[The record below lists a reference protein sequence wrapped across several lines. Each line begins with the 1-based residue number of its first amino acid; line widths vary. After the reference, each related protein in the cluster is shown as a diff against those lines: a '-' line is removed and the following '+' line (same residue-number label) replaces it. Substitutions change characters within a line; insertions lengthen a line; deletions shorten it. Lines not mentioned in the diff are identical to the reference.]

1 MKEYHNV
8 KNMFILFLQ
17 QIYEVDT
24 EELKACER
32 MVLDQHLQQQGW
44 AAVVANLEDLVK

>member
-1 MKEYHNV
+1 
-8 KNMFILFLQ
+8 MFILFLQ